1 VAHAFGERC
10 DIAAILMEMKM
21 VTMTT
26 SWQWEA
32 AVIVVAAWS
41 TIVPMMRMLFVM

>member
-1 VAHAFGERC
+1 MAHAFGERR
-10 DIAAILMEMKM
+10 DNAAILMEM
-21 VTMTT
+21 MT
-26 SWQWEA
+26 SLQYEA